1 MEEKTELLPRSF
13 VILRELWIEVK
24 KKTEG
29 GATPSAKNSAHAPVL
44 DKKGGDR
51 RR

>member
-13 VILRELWIEVK
+13 VILRELWREVK

-29 GATPSAKNSAHAPVL
+29 VAPPSAKNSAHAPVL
-44 DKKGGDR
+44 YKKRGER
-51 RR
+51 R